1 MKKAEAIFIFL
12 AQLNMVAFFHQLKS
26 LGKLIETIPEMQLNA
41 MLSGEDSRE

>member
-26 LGKLIETIPEMQLNA
+26 RLGKLIETIPEMQLNA
-41 MLSGEDSRE
+41 VMS